1 MEKEF
6 EKKRR
11 LFLSQA
17 CLPVLASVLGIPL
30 VTGCTVGSEE
40 EEEEDLDEFESL
52 LDEEKD
58 LNSGSEN
65 TENQGDNEHED
76 EDDEDEE
83 EDEDED
89 EDDDDEDDDD
99 EEDEDED
106 ENQNSN
112 SNNAMSTI
120 VIDLTATEFKDLE
133 NIGGW
138 MNYTAKNL
146 LFVRVSET
154 SIRVFNNACPHEG
167 VRNRWSFDG
176 SKFLCSEHNRSYSN
190 TCNGSLI
197 CYNSILEGNTLT
209 ISVAN

>member
-30 VTGCTVGSEE
+30 ITGCTVGSE

-65 TENQGDNEHED
+65 TENQGDDEHED
-76 EDDEDEE
+76 E
-83 EDEDED
+83 

-99 EEDEDED
+99 EDEDDEDED

-112 SNNAMSTI
+112 SNNATSTI

-146 LFVRVSET
+146 LLVRVSET

>member
-65 TENQGDNEHED
+65 TENQGDDEHED

-89 EDDDDEDDDD
+89 EDEDDDD

>member
-65 TENQGDNEHED
+65 TENQGDDEH
-76 EDDEDEE
+76 
-83 EDEDED
+83 
-89 EDDDDEDDDD
+89 
-99 EEDEDED
+99 EDED

>member
-1 MEKEF
+1 MKKEF

-40 EEEEDLDEFESL
+40 EEEDLDEFESL
-52 LDEEKD
+52 LDEEKE

-65 TENQGDNEHED
+65 TENQGDDEH
-76 EDDEDEE
+76 
-83 EDEDED
+83 ED
-89 EDDDDEDDDD
+89 EDDDDEDED
-99 EEDEDED
+99 DEDED

-112 SNNAMSTI
+112 SNNATSTI

-146 LFVRVSET
+146 LLVRVSET

>member
-40 EEEEDLDEFESL
+40 EEEDLDEFESL

-65 TENQGDNEHED
+65 TENQGDDEHED
-76 EDDEDEE
+76 E
-83 EDEDED
+83 

-99 EEDEDED
+99 EDEDDEDED

-112 SNNAMSTI
+112 SNNATSTI

-146 LFVRVSET
+146 LLVRVSET

>member
-17 CLPVLASVLGIPL
+17 CLPVLASVLGILL
-30 VTGCTVGSEE
+30 VTGCTVGSD
-40 EEEEDLDEFESL
+40 EEEDLDEFESL

-65 TENQGDNEHED
+65 TENQEDDEHEEEEEEEEDDEEEDDD
-76 EDDEDEE
+76 EDDDEE

-89 EDDDDEDDDD
+89 ED
-99 EEDEDED
+99 
-106 ENQNSN
+106 QNGN
-112 SNNAMSTI
+112 SNNATSTI

-146 LFVRVSET
+146 LLVRVSET
-154 SIRVFNNACPHEG
+154 SIRLFNNACPHEG

-197 CYNSILEGNTLT
+197 CYNSILEGNILT

>member
-17 CLPVLASVLGIPL
+17 CLPVLASVLGILL
-30 VTGCTVGSEE
+30 VTGSTVGSD
-40 EEEEDLDEFESL
+40 EEEDLDEFEIL

-65 TENQGDNEHED
+65 TENQGDDEH
-76 EDDEDEE
+76 
-83 EDEDED
+83 ED
-89 EDDDDEDDDD
+89 EDDDDEDED
-99 EEDEDED
+99 DEDED

-112 SNNAMSTI
+112 SNNATSTI

-146 LFVRVSET
+146 LLVRVSET
-154 SIRVFNNACPHEG
+154 SIRLFNNACPHEG
-167 VRNRWSFDG
+167 VRNRCSFDG

>member
-1 MEKEF
+1 MKKEF

-40 EEEEDLDEFESL
+40 EEEDLDEFESL

-65 TENQGDNEHED
+65 TENKG
-76 EDDEDEE
+76 DDEH
-83 EDEDED
+83 ED
-89 EDDDDEDDDD
+89 EDDDDEDED
-99 EEDEDED
+99 DEDED

-112 SNNAMSTI
+112 SNNATSTI

-146 LFVRVSET
+146 LLVRVSET
-154 SIRVFNNACPHEG
+154 SIRVFNNACTHEG

>member
-1 MEKEF
+1 MKKEF

-40 EEEEDLDEFESL
+40 EEEDLDEFESL

-65 TENQGDNEHED
+65 TENQGDDEH
-76 EDDEDEE
+76 
-83 EDEDED
+83 ED
-89 EDDDDEDDDD
+89 EDDDDEDED
-99 EEDEDED
+99 DEDED

-112 SNNAMSTI
+112 SNNATSTI

-146 LFVRVSET
+146 LLVRVSET